1 MVDRAI
7 DAMTG
12 WMRSGRTANEG
23 GAFPHADASVEIVES
38 ARDAVASMLGADAR
52 GVAFGPSMTSL
63 TMAFSGAAGRA
74 LRPGDEIVCTRLDHD
89 ANVRPWLI
97 AAERAG
103 ARVRFAEPVPGTLEL
118 PASAVEAVLSD
129 RTRWVAVTA
138 ASNAVGTV
146 PDLPGI
152 VTAARRVGARVYV
165 DAVHASPHRPHRVT
179 ELGVDA
185 LACSAY
191 KWFGPH
197 IGVLCARPELLAE
210 LTPDKLRPSSDGVP
224 QRWELGTLPFESL
237 AGVRAAA
244 EYVQSLSWD
253 DVRSHEDA
261 LLDAARSGLAAIG
274 GVTLYGD
281 AADRTPTLMFNVE
294 GRTAR
299 EVAAALAERE
309 IAVWDG
315 NYYAWELERH
325 LGLAPDGAVR
335 AGFVH
340 YNDATD
346 AQRLLA
352 AALDGLGSLAGV
364 TLHGAAR
371 DRAPTLMFS
380 VAGRDPEEVAAALA
394 AREIAVWHG
403 NYYAWELERHLGLE
417 PAGAVRAGFVHY
429 NDEADAERLLAAV
442 ADLP

>member
-1 MVDRAI
+1 MNRDRFPGIRDGWVRLDGPAGTQMVDVAI
-7 DAMTG
+7 DAMTE

-23 GAFPHADASVEIVES
+23 GAFPHARASEEIVEQ
-38 ARDAVASMLGADAR
+38 ARAAVARMLGADLH

-63 TMAFSGAAGRA
+63 TMAFSAAAGRA

-103 ARVRFAEPVPGTLEL
+103 ARVRFAEPEPETLEL
-118 PASAVEAVLSD
+118 PAGAVEAVISN

-138 ASNAVGTV
+138 ASNAIGTV

-165 DAVHASPHRPHRVT
+165 DAVHASPHRPHDLA
-179 ELGVDA
+179 ELDVDA

-197 IGVLCARPELLAE
+197 IGVLCARPELLGE
-210 LTPDKLRPSSDGVP
+210 LAPDKLRPSSDGVP
-224 QRWELGTLPFESL
+224 ERWELGTLPFEAL

-244 EYVQSLSWD
+244 EYVTSLSWD
-253 DVRSHEDA
+253 DVRAHEDA
-261 LLDAARSGLAAIG
+261 LLETARSGLRAID

-281 AADRTPTLMFNVE
+281 ARDRTPTLMFNVA
-294 GRTAR
+294 GMDAAA
-299 EVAAALAERE
+299 VAAALAERE
-309 IAVWDG
+309 IAVWNG

-325 LGLAPDGAVR
+325 LGLAPHGAVR

-340 YNDATD
+340 YNDA
-346 AQRLLA
+346 R
-352 AALDGLGSLAGV
+352 
-364 TLHGAAR
+364 
-371 DRAPTLMFS
+371 
-380 VAGRDPEEVAAALA
+380 
-394 AREIAVWHG
+394 
-403 NYYAWELERHLGLE
+403 
-417 PAGAVRAGFVHY
+417 
-429 NDEADAERLLAAV
+429 DAERLLDAV
-442 ADLP
+442 RELAQ

>member
-1 MVDRAI
+1 VNRDRFPGLADGWARLDGPGGTQMVDSAI
-7 DAMTG
+7 DAMTE

-23 GAFPHADASVEIVES
+23 GAFPHARASVEVVEQ
-38 ARDAVASMLGADAR
+38 ARHAVAQMLGADPR
-52 GVAFGPSMTSL
+52 GVAFGPSMTAL
-63 TMAFSGAAGRA
+63 TMAFSAAAGRA
-74 LRPGDEIVCTRLDHD
+74 LSPGDEVVCTRLDHD

-103 ARVRFAEPVPGTLEL
+103 ATVRFAEPEPDTLEL

-152 VTAARRVGARVYV
+152 VAAARRAGARVYV
-165 DAVHASPHRPHRVT
+165 DAVHASPHRPHH
-179 ELGVDA
+179 LADLDLDA

-197 IGVLCARPELLAE
+197 IGVLCARPDLLAE
-210 LTPDKLRPSSDGVP
+210 LAPDKLRPSSDGVP
-224 QRWELGTLPFESL
+224 ERWELGTLPFEAL

-244 EYVQSLSWD
+244 EYVMSLSWE
-253 DVRSHEDA
+253 DVRAHEDA
-261 LLDAARSGLAAIG
+261 LLETARSGLRAID

-281 AADRTPTLMFNVE
+281 ASDRTPTLMFNVA
-294 GRTAR
+294 GQDASA
-299 EVAAALAERE
+299 VAAALAERE

-325 LGLAPDGAVR
+325 LGLAPHGAVR

-340 YNDATD
+340 YND
-346 AQRLLA
+346 
-352 AALDGLGSLAGV
+352 
-364 TLHGAAR
+364 
-371 DRAPTLMFS
+371 FS
-380 VAGRDPEEVAAALA
+380 
-394 AREIAVWHG
+394 
-403 NYYAWELERHLGLE
+403 
-417 PAGAVRAGFVHY
+417 
-429 NDEADAERLLAAV
+429 DAERLLAAV
-442 ADLP
+442 ADVAQR

>member
-1 MVDRAI
+1 MNRDRFPGLADGWARLDGPGGTQMVDSAI
-7 DAMTG
+7 DAMTE

-23 GAFPHADASVEIVES
+23 GAFPHARASAEVVEQ
-38 ARDAVASMLGADAR
+38 ARDAVAHMLGAAPR
-52 GVAFGPSMTSL
+52 GVAFGPSMTAL
-63 TMAFSGAAGRA
+63 TMAFSAAAGRA
-74 LRPGDEIVCTRLDHD
+74 LSPGDEIVCTRLDHD

-103 ARVRFAEPVPGTLEL
+103 ATVRFAEPEPDTLEL

-152 VTAARRVGARVYV
+152 VAAARRAGARVYV
-165 DAVHASPHRPHRVT
+165 DAVHASPHRPHH
-179 ELGVDA
+179 LADLDLDA

-197 IGVLCARPELLAE
+197 IGVLCARPDLLAE
-210 LTPDKLRPSSDGVP
+210 LAPDKLRPSSDGVP
-224 QRWELGTLPFESL
+224 ERWELGTLPFEAL

-244 EYVQSLSWD
+244 EYVTSLSWEE
-253 DVRSHEDA
+253 VRAHEDA
-261 LLDAARSGLAAIG
+261 LLEAARAGLRAID

-281 AADRTPTLMFNVE
+281 ARDRTPTLMFNVE
-294 GRTAR
+294 GLPAR

-325 LGLAPDGAVR
+325 LGLAPHGAVR

-340 YNDATD
+340 YND
-346 AQRLLA
+346 
-352 AALDGLGSLAGV
+352 
-364 TLHGAAR
+364 
-371 DRAPTLMFS
+371 FS
-380 VAGRDPEEVAAALA
+380 
-394 AREIAVWHG
+394 
-403 NYYAWELERHLGLE
+403 
-417 PAGAVRAGFVHY
+417 
-429 NDEADAERLLAAV
+429 DAERLLAAV
-442 ADLP
+442 ADVAQR